1 MTEKTKPVVSILMVA
16 YAAASTIEAAIEGA
30 LSQNFPC
37 EIIISDD
44 ASPDDTFAIAQKKL
58 TTYQGPHHIILRRNE
73 INQGVTQHVN
83 TLMKLATG
91 SYFVFMAGD
100 DISYPD
106 RVRMSIEKLTARQD
120 VYALGSA
127 YDEIDMQ
134 GLMLRKNVEW
144 NLPEEFGI
152 ENFSRSGKMITLLGA
167 TMVIRREL
175 YDRFGPLRGGVE
187 DNVLTF
193 RAALLGRLLNLKEVY
208 IQYRQNPQ
216 SLSNWFFARGDNSP
230 QAFRRRYERT
240 LKLYRDTADDL
251 EHCVTEL
258 GAALDSDKS
267 KIALDIIRI
276 YRLEAEVREA
286 ILDRPKLQW
295 LSPIWR
301 GLMQPGLRRK
311 SLERALKLFFP
322 RSWFGL
328 KA

>member
-1 MTEKTKPVVSILMVA
+1 MTDRTEPLVSILMVA
-16 YAAASTIEAAIEGA
+16 YAAASTIEAAIDGA
-30 LSQNFPC
+30 LAQTLPC

-44 ASPDDTFAIAQKKL
+44 ASPDETFAIAQKKL
-58 TTYQGPHHIILRRNE
+58 ASYQGLHHVILRRNE
-73 INQGVTQHVN
+73 INQGVTEHVN

-100 DISYPD
+100 DIAYPE
-106 RVRMSIEKLTARQD
+106 RARASFENFTRRDD
-120 VYALGSA
+120 VYALGTA

-134 GLMLRKNVEW
+134 GEMLRKNVEW

-152 ENFSRSGKMITLLGA
+152 ENFSRSGRMITLLGA
-167 TMVIRREL
+167 TMAIKREL
-175 YDRFGPLRGGVE
+175 YDRFGPLKGGVE

-193 RAALLGRLLNLKEVY
+193 RAALLGRVLNLKQVH

-230 QAFRRRYERT
+230 QAFRRRYQRT

-251 EHCVTEL
+251 EHCVGVL
-258 GAALDSDKS
+258 GAALDADKR
-267 KIALDIIRI
+267 KIAVDIVRI

-286 ILDRPKLQW
+286 ILDRPRVEW

-301 GLMQPGLRRK
+301 GFMQPGLRRK